1 MIFKIGPTSL
11 SEYLWEKQFP
21 LKKQNKIQL
30 FKTNF
35 SIKAKKK
42 AASHTYSYFKN
53 KQHKYSPHRLKT
65 IRQSNQE
72 FRQQLWFSPLMLTS
86 MQSSMVPSSNVWQ
99 LWQQL
104 HQNLT
109 YLYDCWFPTWHAS
122 PSQKSQES
130 NSILSHKTEG
140 HGRNSPLSW
149 RATCCNYFKL
159 LDTNLFLQAEKK
171 TTSIPVQN
179 QSEAPTCRDLLWWK
193 ICSFDISA
201 GQMCDAKG
209 LSGGRKK
216 RV

>member
-1 MIFKIGPTSL
+1 
-11 SEYLWEKQFP
+11 
-21 LKKQNKIQL
+21 
-30 FKTNF
+30 
-35 SIKAKKK
+35 
-42 AASHTYSYFKN
+42 
-53 KQHKYSPHRLKT
+53 
-65 IRQSNQE
+65 
-72 FRQQLWFSPLMLTS
+72 MLTS
-86 MQSSMVPSSNVWQ
+86 LQSSMVPSSNVWQ

-179 QSEAPTCRDLLWWK
+179 QAKHQHAEIFYDARSVALTSLLGK
-193 ICSFDISA
+193 YVMQRAC
-201 GQMCDAKG
+201 QE
-209 LSGGRKK
+209 KK
-216 RV
+216 SVKTDPVESDYIVKQEEE